1 MHKGNVDNEFSHS
14 ATVHSMAVPDEE
26 LITHTEIIEHV
37 TISHILKEFNWSAF
51 FNDFNVKKDKNWEI
65 LSD

>member
-37 TISHILKEFNWSAF
+37 TISHILKEFN
-51 FNDFNVKKDKNWEI
+51 
-65 LSD
+65 